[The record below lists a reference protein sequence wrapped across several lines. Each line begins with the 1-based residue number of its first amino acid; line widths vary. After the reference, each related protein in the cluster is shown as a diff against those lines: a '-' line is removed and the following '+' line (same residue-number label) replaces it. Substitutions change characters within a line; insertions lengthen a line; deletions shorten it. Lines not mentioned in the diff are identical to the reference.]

1 MSAIPS
7 TCGDCEHRHADM
19 CFHPFEEARL
29 DEGPTREAR
38 RADPGIVEHPLLV
51 KRRQAPP
58 RLCPLR
64 RAEELRAEREAGQ
77 VEGATWMQEE
87 ARTAACPVR
96 ALIPAAVCA
105 RARAKRV
112 P

>member
-1 MSAIPS
+1 MSAIPE
-7 TCGDCEHRHADM
+7 TCGACPHMTPPPGE
-19 CFHPFEEARL
+19 
-29 DEGPTREAR
+29 EGPAFCYHPDR
-38 RADPGIVEHPLLV
+38 PLLTLQLPRAAV
-51 KRRQAPP
+51 APP
-58 RLCPLR
+58 RICPLR
-64 RAEELRAEREAGQ
+64 RAEEIRAAREAGQ